1 MGVSGFY
8 VVKDEGF
15 DVIRKR
21 PVFTSRLDIN
31 QYSEGRKG
39 SDTLF
44 SRYPFSRSHND
55 IHSGQSRES
64 DRKRKRKARRKPQS
78 YRCYGAGNL
87 LAGLWGCDPFGA
99 YLPGGGTGCGKHR
112 GKFPGKAGSCGT
124 GGENPPADSFFQY
137 AAFCL

>member
-1 MGVSGFY
+1 MMISSFSACSIFIFKRNHPFRFSVLMITFFRLFVNIFLLRGCFLGVSGFY

-15 DVIRKR
+15 DLIRKR

-31 QYSEGRKG
+31 QYSEGCKG

-78 YRCYGAGNL
+78 YRV
-87 LAGLWGCDPFGA
+87 
-99 YLPGGGTGCGKHR
+99 R
-112 GKFPGKAGSCGT
+112 SRRMRR
-124 GGENPPADSFFQY
+124 
-137 AAFCL
+137 